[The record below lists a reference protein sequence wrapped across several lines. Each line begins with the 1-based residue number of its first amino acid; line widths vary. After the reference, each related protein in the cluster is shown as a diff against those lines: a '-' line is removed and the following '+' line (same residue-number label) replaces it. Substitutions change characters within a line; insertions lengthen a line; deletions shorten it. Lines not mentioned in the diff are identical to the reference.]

1 LNLNNQSNEKSSFK
15 NAYKKPN
22 GQNKYFL
29 TADVSNVLRAIKLS
43 NNNDNSSLLKN
54 ISKNLKKQVINTN
67 QN

>member
-1 LNLNNQSNEKSSFK
+1 MNLNNQSNEKANFK
-15 NAYKKPN
+15 NAYKKTN